1 MAKIRI
7 RNITTDDLG
16 YQGQV
21 FKAGE
26 AVEVSASQAKAMT
39 ESLPDRFRMVRKA
52 KNRQVDEDAA
62 ENRAVK

>member
-39 ESLPDRFRMVRKA
+39 
-52 KNRQVDEDAA
+52 
-62 ENRAVK
+62 